1 MNEDNNPVDN
11 AVTNMVSDDI
21 NTITDNDNHSQLVEV
36 DTIHTET
43 VDNPIDTVD
52 TQIVETETESEKVGK
67 GRPPHLKT
75 EDTQNRVYILAT
87 VGTRHEDIATVLNI
101 SHDTLVKYYKE
112 ELDKGRIEAN
122 ASVAETLFKQ
132 AKEGNT
138 TAMIFWLKSRAKWK
152 ETSQHEI
159 SGNPDGTPVEV
170 KIITGL

>member
-1 MNEDNNPVDN
+1 MNDIDNNPVDIMDN
-11 AVTNMVSDDI
+11 SMI
-21 NTITDNDNHSQLVEV
+21 ETDKALTPV
-36 DTIHTET
+36 DAL
-43 VDNPIDTVD
+43 PIDTID
-52 TQIVETETESEKVGK
+52 KEEDKVGK
-67 GRPPHLKT
+67 GRPPHLPNA
-75 EDTQNRVYILAT
+75 DTRNRVYILST
-87 VGTRHEDIATVLNI
+87 VGTRHEDIASVLSI

-170 KIITGL
+170 KIVTGID

>member
-1 MNEDNNPVDN
+1 MNEEINPVDN
-11 AVTNMVSDDI
+11 MVDNMVEDSKAL
-21 NTITDNDNHSQLVEV
+21 TPV
-36 DTIHTET
+36 DSL
-43 VDNPIDTVD
+43 PIDN
-52 TQIVETETESEKVGK
+52 VETEIDKVGK
-67 GRPPHLKT
+67 GRPAHLPT
-75 EDTQNRVYILAT
+75 ADTRIKVYTLST
-87 VGTRHEDIATVLNI
+87 VGTRHEDIASVLNI

-170 KIITGL
+170 KIVTGIE

>member
-1 MNEDNNPVDN
+1 MNDIDNNPVDN
-11 AVTNMVSDDI
+11 AVNNMVE
-21 NTITDNDNHSQLVEV
+21 DNKSLIPV
-36 DTIHTET
+36 DAL
-43 VDNPIDTVD
+43 PIDT
-52 TQIVETETESEKVGK
+52 IEIETDKTGK
-67 GRPPHLKT
+67 GRPPHLAT
-75 EDTQNRVYILAT
+75 ADTRIKVYTLST
-87 VGTRHEDIATVLNI
+87 VGTRHEDIASVLNI
-101 SHDTLVKYYKE
+101 SHDTLVKYYKD

-170 KIITGL
+170 KIITGI

>member
-1 MNEDNNPVDN
+1 MNNETNNHVDN
-11 AVTNMVSDDI
+11 MVNNVIVDEVLSTDI
-21 NTITDNDNHSQLVEV
+21 IEV
-36 DTIHTET
+36 DIDAIHTDIET
-43 VDNPIDTVD
+43 I
-52 TQIVETETESEKVGK
+52 ETDADKVGK
-67 GRPPHLKT
+67 GRPPHLPNA
-75 EDTQNRVYILAT
+75 DTRIKVYTLST
-87 VGTRHEDIATVLNI
+87 VGTRHEDIASVLNI

-170 KIITGL
+170 KIITGI

>member
-1 MNEDNNPVDN
+1 MNNEPNNPVDN
-11 AVTNMVSDDI
+11 VVINMVSDDI
-21 NTITDNDNHSQLVEV
+21 NTIDTNETHSQLVEV
-36 DTIHTET
+36 DAIHTET
-43 VDNPIDTVD
+43 VDS
-52 TQIVETETESEKVGK
+52 QIVETEEEKASR

-87 VGTRHEDIATVLNI
+87 VGTRHEDIATVLSI

-170 KIITGL
+170 KIITGI

>member
-1 MNEDNNPVDN
+1 MNEIDNNPVDN
-11 AVTNMVSDDI
+11 VVIDMVEDSKDSHPALTEVFEAVKEDPDM
-21 NTITDNDNHSQLVEV
+21 L
-36 DTIHTET
+36 
-43 VDNPIDTVD
+43 
-52 TQIVETETESEKVGK
+52 EKVSK
-67 GRPPHLKT
+67 AGRPPHLPNA
-75 EDTQNRVYILAT
+75 DTRNKVYTLST
-87 VGTRHEDIATVLNI
+87 VGTRHEDIASVLNI

-152 ETSQHEI
+152 ESTQHEI

-170 KIITGL
+170 KIVTGIE

>member
-1 MNEDNNPVDN
+1 MNDIDNNPVDN
-11 AVTNMVSDDI
+11 MVDNMVEDSK
-21 NTITDNDNHSQLVEV
+21 SLLPV
-36 DTIHTET
+36 DAL
-43 VDNPIDTVD
+43 PIDPIEID
-52 TQIVETETESEKVGK
+52 IDKVGK
-67 GRPPHLKT
+67 GRPPHLPT
-75 EDTQNRVYILAT
+75 ADTRIKVYTLST
-87 VGTRHEDIATVLNI
+87 VGTRHEDIASVLNI

-170 KIITGL
+170 KIVTGIE

>member
-1 MNEDNNPVDN
+1 MNEEVSINPVDN
-11 AVTNMVSDDI
+11 MVTPMISDDI
-21 NTITDNDNHSQLVEV
+21 NTIQDSKELIPVDDLSKDNE
-36 DTIHTET
+36 EGR
-43 VDNPIDTVD
+43 
-52 TQIVETETESEKVGK
+52 KA
-67 GRPPHLKT
+67 GRPPHLVSD
-75 EDTQNRVYILAT
+75 DTRNKVYTLST
-87 VGTRHEDIATVLNI
+87 VGTRHEDIASVLNI

-152 ETSQHEI
+152 ESTQHEI

-170 KIITGL
+170 KIVTGIE

>member
-1 MNEDNNPVDN
+1 MNDIDNNPVDN
-11 AVTNMVSDDI
+11 AVTPMVSDDI
-21 NTITDNDNHSQLVEV
+21 NTIDDDQALLPV
-36 DTIHTET
+36 DAL
-43 VDNPIDTVD
+43 PIDA
-52 TQIVETETESEKVGK
+52 IETEESKVGK
-67 GRPPHLKT
+67 GRPPHLPNA
-75 EDTQNRVYILAT
+75 DTRIKVYTLST
-87 VGTRHEDIATVLNI
+87 VGTRHEDIASVLSI

-170 KIITGL
+170 KIVTGID

>member
-1 MNEDNNPVDN
+1 MNKEVINNPVDN
-11 AVTNMVSDDI
+11 VDIIMISDDI
-21 NTITDNDNHSQLVEV
+21 NTIQDSKALT
-36 DTIHTET
+36 TIEYLP
-43 VDNPIDTVD
+43 VDN
-52 TQIVETETESEKVGK
+52 EECRKA
-67 GRPPHLKT
+67 GRPPHLPDATTRNK
-75 EDTQNRVYILAT
+75 VFMLST

-101 SHDTLVKYYKE
+101 SADTLVKHYKE

-152 ETSQHEI
+152 ESTQHEI

-170 KIITGL
+170 KIVTGID

>member
-1 MNEDNNPVDN
+1 MNDIDNIPVDN
-11 AVTNMVSDDI
+11 AVNNMVEDSKSL
-21 NTITDNDNHSQLVEV
+21 TPV
-36 DTIHTET
+36 DAL
-43 VDNPIDTVD
+43 PIDPIEID
-52 TQIVETETESEKVGK
+52 IDKVGK
-67 GRPPHLKT
+67 GRPPHLPT
-75 EDTQNRVYILAT
+75 ADTRIKVYTLST
-87 VGTRHEDIATVLNI
+87 VGTRHEDIASVLNI

-170 KIITGL
+170 KIVTGIE

>member
-1 MNEDNNPVDN
+1 MNDIDNNPVDN
-11 AVTNMVSDDI
+11 AVNNMVEDSK
-21 NTITDNDNHSQLVEV
+21 SLLPV
-36 DTIHTET
+36 DAL
-43 VDNPIDTVD
+43 PIDA
-52 TQIVETETESEKVGK
+52 IETEESKVGK
-67 GRPPHLKT
+67 GRPPHLPNA
-75 EDTQNRVYILAT
+75 DTRIKVYTLST
-87 VGTRHEDIATVLNI
+87 VGTRHEDIASVLGI

-170 KIITGL
+170 KIVTGID

>member
-1 MNEDNNPVDN
+1 MNDIDNNPVDN
-11 AVTNMVSDDI
+11 AVNNMVEDSK
-21 NTITDNDNHSQLVEV
+21 SLLPV
-36 DTIHTET
+36 DAL
-43 VDNPIDTVD
+43 PIDTID
-52 TQIVETETESEKVGK
+52 EEENKVGK
-67 GRPPHLKT
+67 GRPPHLPNA
-75 EDTQNRVYILAT
+75 DTRIKVYTLST
-87 VGTRHEDIATVLNI
+87 VGTRHEDIASVLGI

-170 KIITGL
+170 KIVTGID

>member
-1 MNEDNNPVDN
+1 MTDN
-11 AVTNMVSDDI
+11 
-21 NTITDNDNHSQLVEV
+21 DNDNHSQVSIDIKPDALKGDDISMDSSLSIDMIKQPESL
-36 DTIHTET
+36 ET
-43 VDNPIDTVD
+43 SKD
-52 TQIVETETESEKVGK
+52 KG
-67 GRPPHLKT
+67 GRPPHLPT
-75 EDTQNRVYILAT
+75 SDTRNKVFMLSS

-101 SHDTLVKYYKE
+101 SADTLTKYYKE

-152 ETSQHEI
+152 ESTQHEI

-170 KIITGL
+170 KIVTGIE